1 MILIIHYRNDFSAP
15 RVRRLCIQI
24 VAGRRII
31 DPQECLRGASGPIYI
46 TVGVCKRI
54 CIKKT
59 MRTHYTLP
67 VFSSKKTIKKD
78 TPKVTVYHENWVSK
92 CVVVGKLKAHN
103 TSMMNSTPSFLYYNL
118 RLRCSDKVL
127 VESSLLMNVC
137 DGGYSVR
144 ILTRKTVFIAV
155 PLLVSS
161 CCSPK
166 WNAAVVN
173 DTSPQQRQQ
182 KKGAEMRNRNRPLP
196 VITCQPGAVTSTP
209 HTHTYSAGVSVARA
223 HELPKMQQP
232 FICNYL

>member
-31 DPQECLRGASGPIYI
+31 DPQECLRGPSGPIYI

-54 CIKKT
+54 CIEKKLCALI
-59 MRTHYTLP
+59 TLFP
-67 VFSSKKTIKKD
+67 CASKKTIKKD
-78 TPKVTVYHENWVSK
+78 TLKVTVYHENWVSK

-137 DGGYSVR
+137 DGYRVR
-144 ILTRKTVFIAV
+144 IWTRKTVFIAV

-209 HTHTYSAGVSVARA
+209 HTHVLCRCQCGSSARA
-223 HELPKMQQP
+223 SENAAAFHL
-232 FICNYL
+232 